1 LGPVGPSVH
10 GDGTDR
16 VARPVEAHRTRG
28 RGALWHRQRQEA
40 FGGDGTHWQ
49 RGWDGKDGEQERRR
63 GMKAADVGCRDT
75 DTAAAS
81 DSTVASDRGYR
92 GGA

>member
-1 LGPVGPSVH
+1 
-10 GDGTDR
+10 
-16 VARPVEAHRTRG
+16 VARPAEAHRTRG
-28 RGALWHRQRQEA
+28 RGALRHGQRQEA
-40 FGGDGTHWQ
+40 FGGDDTHRQ
-49 RGWDGKDGEQERRR
+49 RDWDGKDEEQERRR

-81 DSTVASDRGYR
+81 DSTVASDRGCR